1 MRQQLLHLVSAF
13 LVILLLAAGTEESSA
28 QNSIPEPTAAQME
41 MLNRLPPSQREAV
54 LREIRNAQRQSSQPQ
69 SLDFPELM
77 RPPLEEEPGLDM
89 AGEEAEPVERISG
102 SDTLVIQFK
111 LSDEPASNRG
121 LDEEALEQR
130 DGFLTRL
137 NAANPYV
144 LDSSGFLYLPGVPAI
159 ALAGLDPLQA
169 EIRLGAEESLKDFD
183 AYVTLL
189 PLEPTGVA
197 ALEPFGYDLFED
209 VPTTFAPATDIPV
222 PADYVLGPGDVVKV
236 QLFGNENADY
246 DLVLQRDGTLNF
258 PEIGPVTLAG
268 LTFAQAREELQNRVA
283 EQMIGVRA
291 AIGLGELRSIRIF
304 VLGDVTRPG
313 SYTVSGLSTM
323 INALFA
329 SGGVKPIGSLRDI
342 QLKRNGSVVSRMDLY
357 DLLIRG
363 DTRGDRRLSPGDVI
377 FVPPVGDTVSVSGEV
392 KRPAIY
398 ELRGEANVA
407 QMVELAGGLSANA
420 DAGAIKLERR
430 LPTGSTQVTDV
441 ELSAGRGNASVGNGD
456 VVRVPS
462 AVSQLEDS
470 VQLAGNVFQ
479 PGLYQWREGMRL
491 ADLIDST
498 ADVKPKSDLGY
509 VLIRREVEANAL
521 VDVLS
526 ADLRRAWAAPNSD
539 ANLQL
544 RPRDTVIVFS
554 LEIGRRHVVDPLL
567 AELRLQAAQSQPVN
581 VLRIGGQVRAPGEY
595 PLESGMRVTDALRAG
610 GGLTESAYTIDA
622 ELTRYEIVNGEYRE
636 TALVTLDLAAAL
648 RGDGAADMVL
658 RPYDYISI
666 KEVPRWREQQTV
678 EIRGE
683 VMFPGVY
690 PISQGET
697 LSSVLRRAGGLTE
710 LAFPAGSVFVREE
723 LKDRE
728 REQVRTLADRV
739 ESDLAALSLSDPN
752 NTEAISI
759 GQALITQL
767 RDAEPTGRL
776 VINLQSVLSEQT
788 GGDIVLK
795 DNDTLL
801 VPNETQEVTVLG
813 EVQYATSHIF
823 SDGLSRAD
831 YLARS
836 GGLTQKADR
845 KRIYVV
851 RANGEVVANSGSRWF
866 GRGRGVVISPGD
878 TIVVPVD
885 TDRVKPLVL
894 WQSAT
899 QILYNLAIAAAAV
912 NSF

>member
-1 MRQQLLHLVSAF
+1 MRYNF
-13 LVILLLAAGTEESSA
+13 LQLAALTLFSIVAIIWAPEGAGQS
-28 QNSIPEPTAAQME
+28 SIPEPTAAQME
-41 MLNRLPPSQREAV
+41 MLNRLPPSQRQAI
-54 LREIRNAQRQSSQPQ
+54 LREIRNAQRQSGQAQP
-69 SLDFPELM
+69 LEYPELL
-77 RPPLEEEPGLDM
+77 RPPLDGEPAADSD
-89 AGEEAEPVERISG
+89 EEAAEEVERISG
-102 SDTLVIQFK
+102 GDTLVIEFE
-111 LSDEPASNRG
+111 LSEKAAPDRSI
-121 LDEEALEQR
+121 DEEDAEQR
-130 DGFLTRL
+130 REFLARL
-137 NAANPYV
+137 NATNPYD
-144 LDSSGFLYLPGVPAI
+144 LDRSGFLYLPGVPAI
-159 ALAGLDPLQA
+159 ALAGLDAAQA
-169 EIRLGAEESLKDFD
+169 EIRLRAEESLAEFD
-183 AYVTLL
+183 AFVTVL

-246 DLVLQRDGTLNF
+246 DLVVQRDGTLNF

-268 LTFAQAREELQNRVA
+268 LTFEQARQELQNRVG

-304 VLGDVTRPG
+304 VLGDVARPG

-329 SGGVKPIGSLRDI
+329 SGGVKTIGSLRDI
-342 QLKRNGSVVSRMDLY
+342 QLKRNGGVVSRMDLY

-363 DTRGDRRLSPGDVI
+363 DTRGDRRLRPGDVI
-377 FVPPVGDTVSVSGEV
+377 FVPPVGDTVAVAGEV

-398 ELRGEANVA
+398 ELRGEASVA
-407 QMVELAGGLSANA
+407 QIVELAGGLR
-420 DAGAIKLERR
+420 AGADPGAVKLERR
-430 LPTGSTQVTDV
+430 LPSGGTQVTDV
-441 ELSAGRGNASVGNGD
+441 DLDGRGTARVGNGD
-456 VVRVPS
+456 VIRVPA
-462 AVSQLEDS
+462 AVQQLENS
-470 VQLAGNVFQ
+470 VQLSGNVFQ

-491 ADLIDST
+491 ADLITST
-498 ADVKPKSDLGY
+498 NAVKPRSDLGY

-526 ADLRRAWAAPNSD
+526 ADLRRAWAAPASE
-539 ANLQL
+539 ANVGL

-554 LEIGRRHVVDPLL
+554 QEIGRRHVVDPLL
-567 AELRLQAAQSQPVN
+567 AELRLQAAQSQAVN
-581 VLRIGGQVRAPGEY
+581 LLRIGGQVRAPGEY

-648 RGDGAADMVL
+648 RGDATADILL

-690 PISQGET
+690 PITQGET
-697 LSSVLRRAGGLTE
+697 LSSVLQRAGGLTD

-728 REQVRTLADRV
+728 REQVQTLADRV

-759 GQALITQL
+759 GQSLITQL

-776 VINLQSVLSEQT
+776 VIDLQSVLSE
-788 GGDIVLK
+788 GKGRDIVLK
-795 DNDTLL
+795 NKDTLL